1 MEHHDLLAFDLG
13 AESGRAIL
21 GRLDSSTITTR
32 ELSRFPN
39 GPIPV
44 LGHLHWNIYGLFEEI
59 KKGIRT
65 CLEVAKAR
73 PESLAVDTWGVDFGL
88 VARDGSILGLP
99 YAYRDI
105 RTKGAMEQFFSRI
118 PREKIYELTGIQFLV
133 FNTLFQVYSM
143 VRGGSSLLSSASSLL
158 FMPDLF
164 TYLLTGERASEFTI
178 ASTSQLFDLRRSS
191 WSDPLFE
198 ALGLPPSL
206 MQDVLTPGTVIGPLG
221 RDISE
226 EMGLDETL
234 VVATASHD
242 TAAAIA
248 AIPAAGGNWA
258 YISSGTWSLMG
269 VETNQPIINRQALEA
284 NFTNEGGVAGSIR
297 FLKNIAGLWL
307 VQQCRKEWAHGS
319 ALGYDELTRLAGEA
333 APFKAML
340 DPDWKDFLNPVS
352 MPAAIQ
358 RYCHQTGQPAPGTP
372 PEIVRCVLESLA
384 LKYHFTLDELR
395 RVAAIEIAKIHV
407 IGGGARN
414 ELLCQFTADATGLP
428 VLAGPAEA
436 TAIGNIMVQAL
447 ALGYVRTLSDIRTIV
462 RNSVAIRT
470 YEPRQSKEWDA
481 AYERYQNLLGETQK

>member
-1 MEHHDLLAFDLG
+1 MEHHDFLAFDLG
-13 AESGRAIL
+13 AESGRAII
-21 GRLDSSTITTR
+21 GRLESSTITTR

-39 GPIPV
+39 SPIPV
-44 LGHLHWNIYGLFEEI
+44 RGHLHWNVYSLFEEI
-59 KKGIRT
+59 KKGIKT
-65 CLEVAKAR
+65 CFEVAKVR
-73 PESLAVDTWGVDFGL
+73 PESIAVDTWGVDFGL
-88 VARDGSILGLP
+88 LAQDGSILGLP

-105 RTKGAMEQFFSRI
+105 RTKGTMEQFFGLI

-143 VRGGSSLLSSASSLL
+143 VRDGSPLLSAATDLL

-178 ASTSQLFDLRRSS
+178 ASTSQLFDPRRSS
-191 WSDPLFE
+191 WSAPVFE
-198 ALGLPPSL
+198 AMDIPLSL
-206 MQDVLTPGTVIGPLG
+206 MQDVLQPGTVIGPLSQ
-221 RDISE
+221 DIME

-248 AIPAAGGNWA
+248 AIPAAGEEWA

-269 VETNQPIINRQALEA
+269 IETSRPIIDRQALEA
-284 NFTNEGGVAGSIR
+284 NFTNEGGVAGSVR

-307 VQQCRKEWAHGS
+307 VQQCRKEWSGRS
-319 ALGYDELTRLAGEA
+319 ALGYDELTRMAGEA
-333 APFKAML
+333 EPFKAMI

-358 RYCHQTGQPAPGTP
+358 RYCQETGQSAPGTP
-372 PEIVRCVLESLA
+372 PEIVRCILESLA
-384 LKYHFTLDELR
+384 LKYRFTLDQLR
-395 RVAAIEIAKIHV
+395 RLASTEITKIHV

-414 ELLCQFTADATGLP
+414 KLLCQFTADATGLP

-447 ALGYVRTLSDIRTIV
+447 ALGHLRTLPDIRNVV
-462 RNSVAIRT
+462 RNSVNIKT
-470 YEPRQSKEWDA
+470 FEPRRNGDWET
-481 AYERYQNLLGETQK
+481 AYERYQNLLGWMKK